1 MYWMLVLGNVLV
13 PQLFWWQRMRR
24 SVVVLLVASI
34 LINVGMWTERY
45 VIVVQSLHRD
55 FMPSAWGMYR
65 GTWWDYAA
73 LSGSIGL
80 FVALVF
86 LFIRFLPAISMAE
99 MRELLPK
106 AKVEESTA

>member
-1 MYWMLVLGNVLV
+1 VN
-13 PQLFWWQRMRR
+13 
-24 SVVVLLVASI
+24 I
-34 LINVGMWTERY
+34 GMWTERY

-80 FVALVF
+80 FVALLF

-99 MRELLPK
+99 MRELLPQAQVQETK
-106 AKVEESTA
+106 A